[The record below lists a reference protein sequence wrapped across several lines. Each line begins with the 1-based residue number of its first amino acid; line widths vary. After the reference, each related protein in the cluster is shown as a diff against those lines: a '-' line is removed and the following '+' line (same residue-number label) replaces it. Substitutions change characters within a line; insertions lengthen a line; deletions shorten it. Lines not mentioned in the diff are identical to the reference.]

1 LLRRVAELETR
12 MEVTVEEGPPVRVRA
27 DRDQLEQLLINVIS
41 NAVEASLQARPTG
54 DGQVSIGWR
63 IDANELEVRV
73 DDDGP
78 GLAGDTN
85 AFVPFYTTKQHGSGI
100 GLALSRQIAEAH
112 NGSLTLANHSQT
124 DLPAAGS
131 RALRLPRGRV

>member
-1 LLRRVAELETR
+1 
-12 MEVTVEEGPPVRVRA
+12 MEVTVEEGPPARIRA

-41 NAVEASLQARPTG
+41 NAVEASQQSHPAG

-63 IDANELEVRV
+63 IDANELEVRM

-78 GLAGDTN
+78 GLADDTN
-85 AFVPFYTTKQHGSGI
+85 VFVPFYTTKQQGSGI

-112 NGSLTLANHSQT
+112 GGSLTLANHP
-124 DLPAAGS
+124 DKPGC
-131 RALRLPRGRV
+131 RATLRLPV